1 MKRTGV
7 GGGGGGV
14 DLGVAAA
21 LVVDVEGQGVVEH
34 VEVPAAIDKTAVIV
48 QAAVVIVQAE
58 RWVTAVSGWH
68 CG

>member
-1 MKRTGV
+1 MGLKRTGV
-7 GGGGGGV
+7 GVGGGGV

-48 QAAVVIVQAE
+48 QAAVVIV
-58 RWVTAVSGWH
+58 
-68 CG
+68 